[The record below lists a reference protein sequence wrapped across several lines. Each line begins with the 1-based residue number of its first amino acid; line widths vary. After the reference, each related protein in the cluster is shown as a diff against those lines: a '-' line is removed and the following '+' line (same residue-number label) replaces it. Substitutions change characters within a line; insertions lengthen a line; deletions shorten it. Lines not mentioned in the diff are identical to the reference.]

1 MDNSGAKRIA
11 AFRKLQPASK
21 KGVHQSARGVAGAG
35 MNSHARRLV
44 DGDDVFVFVE
54 DFQRD
59 EFGFRGDGGPFRD
72 FNGNFFAAAKMHGAF
87 PGRLAVYADLAGV
100 DQFPHTRST

>member
-1 MDNSGAKRIA
+1 
-11 AFRKLQPASK
+11 
-21 KGVHQSARGVAGAG
+21 

-72 FNGNFFAAAKMHGAF
+72 FKGTFFAAAKMHGAF
-87 PGRLAVYADLAGV
+87 QGRLAVYADLAGV
-100 DQFPHTRST
+100 DEYPHTRSTSFWTLRVNKTVKALAGSRRGCDDFAMNG